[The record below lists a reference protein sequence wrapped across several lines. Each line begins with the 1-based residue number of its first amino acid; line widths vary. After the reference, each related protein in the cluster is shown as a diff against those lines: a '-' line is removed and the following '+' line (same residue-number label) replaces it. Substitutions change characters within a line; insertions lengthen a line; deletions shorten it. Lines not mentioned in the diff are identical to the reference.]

1 MINILALAA
10 ALASNQTLAG
20 AKIPIDAVVL
30 KVDKPRSRATIRCAP
45 LDTAPGGVR
54 IVSVGDK
61 IALKHMWVGE
71 SIHAIADTSHTPWIV
86 SHIERTTP

>member
-1 MINILALAA
+1 M
-10 ALASNQTLAG
+10 
-20 AKIPIDAVVL
+20 
-30 KVDKPRSRATIRCAP
+30 RFAP

-54 IVSVGDK
+54 VVAVGDK

-71 SIHAIADTSHTPWIV
+71 AIHAIADTSRTPWIV

>member
-1 MINILALAA
+1 MIVVVLFAA
-10 ALASNQTLAG
+10 AITVGHTLAG
-20 AKIPIDAVVL
+20 AKIPIDAIVL
-30 KVDKPRSRATIRCAP
+30 KVDRPHGRATMRFAP

-54 IVSVGDK
+54 VVAVGDK

-71 SIHAIADTSHTPWIV
+71 AIHAIADTSRTPWIV